1 MDTADV
7 MQIMQDDAERN
18 SMLYKSIQTASL
30 QEQAD
35 SNGNTLQQH
44 CSGVMAAIKAVYQL
58 GYSQGFT
65 AGAEYAEKQIMG
77 N

>member
-7 MQIMQDDAERN
+7 MQIMRDDAERN
-18 SMLYKSIQTASL
+18 SMLYKAIQTAYL

-35 SNGNTLQQH
+35 SNGNGLQQH
-44 CSGVMAAIKAVYQL
+44 CSGVMAAVKAIYQL
-58 GYSQGFT
+58 GYGQGFT
-65 AGAEYAEKQIMG
+65 AGAEYAERHILG

>member
-1 MDTADV
+1 M
-7 MQIMQDDAERN
+7 MQDFREALQAEMETD
-18 SMLYKSIQTASL
+18 SALYKAIRAAYI

-58 GYSQGFT
+58 GYGQGFT
-65 AGAEYAEKQIMG
+65 AGADYAEQEILG
-77 N
+77 D